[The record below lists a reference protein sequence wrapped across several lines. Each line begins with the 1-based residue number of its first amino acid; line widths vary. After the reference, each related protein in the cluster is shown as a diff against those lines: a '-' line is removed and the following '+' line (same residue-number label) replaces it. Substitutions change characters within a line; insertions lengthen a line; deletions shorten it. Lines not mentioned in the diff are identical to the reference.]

1 MLERHSSS
9 GLQHE
14 AGQLY
19 FSFARGPS
27 EVAEAQRL
35 RYKVFAE
42 EMGANL
48 PGVGR
53 IDTIK
58 RVNGEVI
65 VTTTKGIIASSLEP
79 RRGPYFL
86 PRGY

>member
-1 MLERHSSS
+1 MSSVEKQAAKPAVIEGWRLVDFYAGRAVLEGRN
-9 GLQHE
+9 GT
-14 AGQLY
+14 LY
-19 FSFARGPS
+19 
-27 EVAEAQRL
+27 EV
-35 RYKVFAE
+35 VP
-42 EMGANL
+42 GANL

-53 IDTIK
+53 IETIK
-58 RVNGEVI
+58 RVNGKVI